1 MPNAIARPNSVA
13 DKAGKS
19 VHGSLAA
26 RCASFEHDNAL
37 LRETLDNMTQ
47 GVVMF
52 GADATLV
59 VSNDRY
65 IEMYGLSKDVIKPGC
80 TLRQLLE
87 HRGEVGLLTGDI
99 GKYHDDILEQVRR
112 REVFSWEVTTAD
124 GRAIHIV
131 NKPMAGGGWVVT
143 HEDVTQQREFE
154 ARIAHMAHHDA
165 LTDLPNR
172 TLFGAQLEAALRWL
186 KRDEQLAVLFLDLDN
201 FKNIN
206 DTLGHQVGD
215 ALLKTVAERL
225 RGCIRETDEVAR
237 LGGDEF
243 VIVQTRVGGPADV
256 AQFARRVREAI
267 MQPYDLGD
275 HHVVVDT
282 SIGIALAPGDGATS
296 DELIKNADLALYG
309 AKASGR
315 GTFRFFEQAMDVK
328 MMARLELELDLRR
341 ALVNGEFEIHYQPL
355 VNLKEDRI
363 SACEALLRWNHPV
376 RGEVGPDSFI
386 PVAEES
392 GLITRIGDWVIRT
405 ACEEAAT
412 WPDDITLAIN
422 ISPVQFRNENLI
434 QVVTHALATSGLKPE
449 RLELEITEAI
459 LLEHTE
465 ATLETLNRLRSFG
478 IRIAMDDF
486 GTGYSSLSYL
496 QKFPFDKIK
505 IDGSFVNGLSDAPES
520 SAVIRAVTGL
530 ASSFRMVTTAEG
542 VETEEQLAMVR
553 SLGCTEMQGYL
564 FSKAR
569 SAADLAELLAVQ
581 GGRLGTPRTA
591 PVTRRGA
598 RRPSRLT
605 PTRWSRS
612 WSTMGGDPRSDD
624 DLRICRRSGRGLRK
638 SAIASNTSPAL
649 RHAMASP
656 GPRFPRSARR

>member
-1 MPNAIARPNSVA
+1 MATA
-13 DKAGKS
+13 S
-19 VHGSLAA
+19 VHAKSRGSK
-26 RCASFEHDNAL
+26 SFERAHGLCAGLFGRVERDNAL
-37 LRETLDNMTQ
+37 LRETIDNMTQ
-47 GVVMF
+47 GVIMC
-52 GADATLV
+52 DANATV
-59 VSNDRY
+59 VVCNDRY
-65 IEMYGLSKDVIKPGC
+65 IEMYALSKDVVKPGC
-80 TLRQLLE
+80 TLRRVLE
-87 HRGEVGLLTGDI
+87 HRSEVGLLTEDVD
-99 GKYHDDILEQVRR
+99 KYYNDILAQVALK
-112 REVFSWEVTTAD
+112 EVFSWEVTTAD

-131 NKPMAGGGWVVT
+131 NQPMVDGGWVVT
-143 HEDVTQQREFE
+143 HEDVTQQKEFE
-154 ARIAHMAHHDA
+154 ERIAHMAHHDP

-172 TLFGAQLEAALRWL
+172 TRFSAQLEAALRWL
-186 KRDEQLAVLFLDLDN
+186 NRDEQLAVLFLDLDN

-215 ALLKTVAERL
+215 ALLKTVADRL
-225 RGCIRETDEVAR
+225 RGCVRETDEIAR

-243 VIVQTRVGGPADV
+243 VIVQTRVGEPADV

-267 MQPYDLGD
+267 MQPYDLED
-275 HHVVVDT
+275 HHVIVDT
-282 SIGIALAPGDGATS
+282 SIGISLAPGDGSTCS
-296 DELIKNADLALYG
+296 ELIKNADLALYG

-315 GTFRFFEQAMDVK
+315 GTFRFFEQAMDAR
-328 MMARLELELDLRR
+328 MMARHALELDLRR

-355 VNLKEDRI
+355 VNLEQDRI
-363 SACEALLRWNHPV
+363 SACEALLRWNHPT
-376 RGEVGPDSFI
+376 RGLVGPDSFI

-434 QVVTHALATSGLKPE
+434 QVVTHALATSGLAPE

-459 LLEHTE
+459 LLEHTD
-465 ATLETLNRLRSFG
+465 ATLDTLNKLRSFG

-505 IDGSFVNGLSDAPES
+505 IDSSFVSALSDDPES

-542 VETEEQLAMVR
+542 VETEDQLAQVR
-553 SLGCTEMQGYL
+553 ALGCTEMQGHL

-569 SAADLAELLAVQ
+569 TAVDLAKLLAES
-581 GGRLGTPRTA
+581 GGRLSAPRMSQITS
-591 PVTRRGA
+591 RRA
-598 RRPSRLT
+598 RR
-605 PTRWSRS
+605 
-612 WSTMGGDPRSDD
+612 
-624 DLRICRRSGRGLRK
+624 K
-638 SAIASNTSPAL
+638 AA
-649 RHAMASP
+649 
-656 GPRFPRSARR
+656 

>member
-1 MPNAIARPNSVA
+1 MATACARAKPRNSTERA
-13 DKAGKS
+13 KE
-19 VHGSLAA
+19 L
-26 RCASFEHDNAL
+26 CAELFGQLESDNAL

-47 GVVMF
+47 GVLMF
-52 GADATLV
+52 DADRKIV
-59 VSNDRY
+59 VSNRRY
-65 IEMYGLSKDVIKPGC
+65 LQMYGLSGDIVRPGC
-80 TLRQLLE
+80 SLRELLE
-87 HRGEVGLLTGDI
+87 YRKASGSLALEVDDYVHQIEALLETGETSEMHLDTGDGRTI
-99 GKYHDDILEQVRR
+99 HV
-112 REVFSWEVTTAD
+112 VTQPLPN
-124 GRAIHIV
+124 R
-131 NKPMAGGGWVVT
+131 GWVTT
-143 HEDVTQQREFE
+143 HEDITRQKEAE

-172 TLFGAQLEAALRWL
+172 TLFGTELESALRWL
-186 KRDEQLAVLFLDLDN
+186 RRDEQLAVLFIDLDN

-215 ALLKTVAERL
+215 ALLNTVAARL
-225 RGCIRETDEVAR
+225 RDCIRETDVIAR

-243 VIVQTRVGGPADV
+243 VVVQTKIGGPNDV
-256 AQFARRVREAI
+256 AQFARRIREAI
-267 MQPYDLGD
+267 MQPYDIDD

-282 SIGIALAPGDGATS
+282 SIGIAVAPGDGTTC

-315 GTFRFFEQAMDVK
+315 GTFRFFEQAMDAK
-328 MMARLELELDLRR
+328 MMARHAMELDLRR
-341 ALVNGEFEIHYQPL
+341 ALVNGEFEINYQPL
-355 VNLKEDRI
+355 VNLEQDRI
-363 SACEALLRWNHPV
+363 CACEALLRWNHPG
-376 RGEVGPDSFI
+376 RGQVSPDSFI

-405 ACEEAAT
+405 ACEEAAS
-412 WPDDITLAIN
+412 WPEDVTLAIN

-434 QVVTHALATSGLKPE
+434 QVVTHALASSGLKPE

-465 ATLETLNRLRSFG
+465 ATLATLTKLRSFG

-505 IDGSFVNGLSDAPES
+505 IDGSFVNALSDAPES
-520 SAVIRAVTGL
+520 TAVIRAVTGL

-542 VETEEQLAMVR
+542 VETQEQLELVR

-569 SAADLAELLAVQ
+569 PAAELAQLLAVQ
-581 GGRLGTPRTA
+581 GRTRGSS
-591 PVTRRGA
+591 RRKA
-598 RRPSRLT
+598 
-605 PTRWSRS
+605 
-612 WSTMGGDPRSDD
+612 
-624 DLRICRRSGRGLRK
+624 
-638 SAIASNTSPAL
+638 A
-649 RHAMASP
+649 
-656 GPRFPRSARR
+656 

>member
-1 MPNAIARPNSVA
+1 MAAASAPAKPPG
-13 DKAGKS
+13 GKS
-19 VHGSLAA
+19 IERAQDL
-26 RCASFEHDNAL
+26 CAELFAQLEHDNAL
-37 LRETLDNMTQ
+37 LRETLNNMTQ

-65 IEMYGLSKDVIKPGC
+65 VEMYGLSKDVIKPGC

-87 HRGEVGLLTGDI
+87 HRRDVGLLTGDI
-99 GKYHDDILEQVRR
+99 GKYHDDILEQVGRK
-112 REVFSWEVTTAD
+112 EVFSWEVTTAA
-124 GRAIHIV
+124 GRAVHIV
-131 NKPMAGGGWVVT
+131 NQPMAGGGWVVT
-143 HEDVTQQREFE
+143 HEDVTQQKEFE

-243 VIVQTRVGGPADV
+243 VIVQTKVDGPAGV
-256 AQFARRVREAI
+256 AQFARRVRETI
-267 MQPYDLGD
+267 MQPYELED
-275 HHVVVDT
+275 HLVVVDT
-282 SIGIALAPGDGATS
+282 SIGIALAPGDGATC

-315 GTFRFFEQAMDVK
+315 GTFRFFEQAMDAK
-328 MMARLELELDLRR
+328 MMARHEMELDLRR
-341 ALVNGEFEIHYQPL
+341 ALVKGEFEIHYQPL
-355 VNLKEDRI
+355 VNLEQDRI
-363 SACEALLRWNHPV
+363 CTCEALLRWNHPL
-376 RGEVGPDSFI
+376 RGQVSPDSFI
-386 PVAEES
+386 PVAEET

-405 ACEEAAT
+405 ACAEAAS

-422 ISPVQFRNENLI
+422 ISPVQFRNENLL
-434 QVVTHALATSGLKPE
+434 QVVTHALATSGLEPG

-459 LLEHTE
+459 LLENTE
-465 ATLETLNRLRSFG
+465 ATLETLNRLRAFG

-505 IDGSFVNGLSDAPES
+505 IDGSFVNALTDAPES

-530 ASSFRMVTTAEG
+530 ASSFRMITTAEG
-542 VETEEQLAMVR
+542 VETEEQLALVR

-569 SAADLAELLAVQ
+569 CSADLAELLAVQ
-581 GGRLGTPRTA
+581 GGRLGSPRA
-591 PVTRRGA
+591 KPVTRRAA
-598 RRPSRLT
+598 RR
-605 PTRWSRS
+605 
-612 WSTMGGDPRSDD
+612 
-624 DLRICRRSGRGLRK
+624 K
-638 SAIASNTSPAL
+638 AA
-649 RHAMASP
+649 
-656 GPRFPRSARR
+656 